1 MTEEKHEKLGVE
13 QLASER
19 TLLAAER
26 TFSAWIRTGL
36 TAIGGGLAVARVL
49 VFKSHAHE
57 LLAHAIGGLLVVWGA
72 SVFIHAILSY
82 HHTCKR
88 LSQEGVSRN
97 SLGAIKMMTATRL
110 VIAALVLWIT
120 LR

>member
-1 MTEEKHEKLGVE
+1 MTEERHVNWSAEL
-13 QLASER
+13 LASER

-36 TAIGGGLAVARVL
+36 AAIGGGLAVARVL

-72 SVFIHAILSY
+72 SVFIHAIVSY
-82 HHTCKR
+82 QHTCKK
-88 LSQEGVSRN
+88 LSQEGPFRN
-97 SLGAIKMMTATRL
+97 SLGAMKVMTATLL

-120 LR
+120 LP